1 MILMNNYTFLGFGFL
16 YAAIGFTLLRYS
28 SDGDLHLQKP
38 RQEMVGKI
46 KESWERLELIA
57 NSNAT
62 EVNWNTS
69 LFVAI
74 ASSLIIVGLNNNDS
88 TNLRTTGTIW
98 LVCVFVI
105 FTLQDIV
112 IRWKQAHRKH
122 ALSKEQL
129 RLIKFLRYS
138 S

>member
-1 MILMNNYTFLGFGFL
+1 MILITNYTFIAFGFL
-16 YAAIGFTLLRYS
+16 YAAIGFTMLRYS
-28 SDGDLHLQKP
+28 ADGDLHLQKP
-38 RQEMVGKI
+38 RHDVVGKI

-57 NSNAT
+57 NSTAT

-74 ASSLIIVGLNNNDS
+74 TSSLIIIGLNNQL

-112 IRWKQAHRKH
+112 VRWKQAHRKH

-129 RLIKFLRYS
+129 RLIKYLRYS

>member
-1 MILMNNYTFLGFGFL
+1 MILINNYTFLACGLL
-16 YAAIGFTLLRYS
+16 YFAIGFTLLRYS

-38 RQEMVGKI
+38 RQAEIENI
-46 KESWERLELIA
+46 KDSWERLELIA

-69 LFVAI
+69 LFVAL
-74 ASSLIIVGLNNNDS
+74 ASSLIIVGLNNQL
-88 TNLRTTGTIW
+88 TNLRTTGTLW
-98 LVCVFVI
+98 LVSVFVI
-105 FTLQDIV
+105 FTFQDIV
-112 IRWKQAHRKH
+112 VRWKQAHRKH

-129 RLIKFLRYS
+129 RLIKYLRYS